1 MLSYQF
7 IISVYN
13 LLLSVFYLIFAE
25 ILKTNTKI
33 KMKKLLYLL
42 LLVPFAFGCGGGKK
56 DGELS
61 SEDSLRA
68 VSGGQAVRIHDQD
81 SSIQSFIRGFN
92 TIQDNLDEIKAKE
105 KMVSTNSKDAETR
118 KTKEQ
123 QIVDDIQSMYDIMN
137 RNKQQLASMK
147 AKLKDSN
154 KKNEVL
160 EKFITRLTAEIDA
173 KDVQIA
179 DLKTQLEQLNVAMTS
194 LNTNYTEAK
203 QESAVKT
210 EKLNTAYYA
219 FGTSKELIKNNVLT
233 KDGGFIGMGKNQKLK
248 SDFNKEYFTKVDI
261 TTTSTI
267 VLGAKKAKLITT
279 HPSSSYKIE
288 GADGKAE
295 KLTILNAED
304 FWSAS
309 KYLVIVVE

>member
-1 MLSYQF
+1 
-7 IISVYN
+7 
-13 LLLSVFYLIFAE
+13 
-25 ILKTNTKI
+25 
-33 KMKKLLYLL
+33 MKKLVYLL
-42 LLVPFAFGCGGGKK
+42 VVLVPFAFGCGGGNK
-56 DGELS
+56 GGILS
-61 SEDSLRA
+61 AEDSLRA

-92 TIQDNLDEIKAKE
+92 DIQDNLDLIKEKE
-105 KMVSTNSKDAETR
+105 KMVTANSKDAEMR
-118 KTKEQ
+118 KTKQE
-123 QIVDDIQSMYDIMN
+123 QIVDDIQAMYDIMN
-137 RNKQQLASMK
+137 KNKQQLANMR

-179 DLKTQLEQLNVAMTS
+179 DLKTQLEQLNVALSS

-219 FGTSKELIKNNVLT
+219 FGTAKELIKNNVLT
-233 KDGGFIGMGKNQKLK
+233 KEGGFIGIGKNQKLK

-261 TTTSTI
+261 STTNSI

-279 HPSSSYKIE
+279 HPSGSYKIE

-295 KLTILNAED
+295 KLTILNGEE